1 MSLTRYLKHNAMF
14 NLRNW
19 FKYHFPNP
27 GLDVKKQLLVPS
39 LSKSKNRGEIGTAL
53 DYLIRFHL
61 ERINKKVI
69 FRNKNWIAEEGYNS
83 IIMECDLNND
93 SHMEI
98 GNPETATKI
107 VDIEI
112 FREFIIN
119 EFNNSKKNHIEF
131 MNNGIITDE
140 LLISCVFL
148 SKLDSRYRSSITDL
162 YIDDTNSYDIN
173 ELKQLINIVPW
184 NNFKAKKQCFLNPD
198 FGDGSNLVRG
208 ADADLIIDN
217 TLIDFKSSKEFKI
230 HRNDLNQL
238 IGYYLLSRIGK
249 INNEHGVK
257 ITHIAIYFARYNYFW
272 KIPLSHFYELEKYDE
287 LTEDFIRIIKNPMID
302 LIKDLPKKVTNDN
315 LNLREDLF
323 D

>member
-1 MSLTRYLKHNAMF
+1 MF
-14 NLRNW
+14 NLKSW

-27 GLDVKKQLLVPS
+27 GLNVKNQLLVPS
-39 LSKSKNRGEIGTAL
+39 LNKSKNNGEIGTAL
-53 DYLIRFHL
+53 DYLIRFNL

-119 EFNNSKKNHIEF
+119 EFNNSKKNYIEF
-131 MNNGIITDE
+131 MNKGIITDE
-140 LLISCVFL
+140 LLKSCVFL
-148 SKLDSRYRSSITDL
+148 SKLDSRYRSGIIDL
-162 YIDDTNSYDIN
+162 YIDDTCSYDIN

-184 NNFKAKKQCFLNPD
+184 NIFEAKKQCFLNPN
-198 FGDGSNLVRG
+198 FGDGSKLVRG

-217 TLIDFKSSKEFKI
+217 TLIDIKSSKEFKI

-238 IGYYLLSRIGK
+238 IGYVLLSHIGK
-249 INNEHGVK
+249 INNEYDIK
-257 ITHIAIYFARYNYFW
+257 ITHIAIYFARYKYFW
-272 KIPLSHFYELEKYDE
+272 KFPLSNFYELEKYKELSDE
-287 LTEDFIRIIKNPMID
+287 FMKIINNPNLD
-302 LIKDLPKKVTNDN
+302 LVKDLPKKETKISY
-315 LNLREDLF
+315 DLGENPF
-323 D
+323 R